1 MQAYAVFNGDADGL
15 CALQQLR
22 LYRPAEAQVWQL
34 ITGVKRDIGLLAA
47 IATVQEAD
55 ITVLDISLD
64 KNRTALRQLLAQGNR
79 VLYIDHHYAGDIPG
93 SALLNAHIDTSPH
106 TCTALLV
113 DQFLGGPF
121 TPWALVGAFGDNLH
135 ELAMERAAELGLDQ
149 EACADLLELG
159 TLLNYNSYG
168 EGIQDLHVHP
178 LKLCQEMHAHSDP
191 LHYMRQSR
199 LLPLIRRGY
208 EKDQRH
214 LQTESRCER
223 FSGGRVFFLPNAAW
237 ARRVSGVFAN
247 RCAGEEPNKAH
258 AILQQ
263 RDGGDM
269 RVSVR
274 APVHCPEGADALCR
288 HFAGG
293 GGRSAAAGIDS
304 LPEEELPRF
313 LELFCRHFPA
323 PCPRA

>member
-1 MQAYAVFNGDADGL
+1 MQSYAVFNGDADGL

-22 LYRPAEAQVWQL
+22 LHRPAEARAWRL

-47 IATVQEAD
+47 IAPVQGAR

-64 KNRTALRQLLAQGNR
+64 KNRTVLQQLLAQNNR
-79 VLYIDHHYAGDIPG
+79 VLYIDHHYAGSIPG
-93 SALLNAHIDTSPH
+93 SALLDAHIDTSPR

-121 TPWALVGAFGDNLH
+121 TPWALAGAFGDNLH
-135 ELAMERAAELGLDQ
+135 EPAVERATGLGLDQ
-149 EACADLLELG
+149 EACARLLELG

-168 EGIQDLHVHP
+168 ESIQDLHVHP
-178 LKLCQEMHAHSDP
+178 LELCMEMQTYTDP

-199 LLPLIRRGY
+199 LLPIVQRGY
-208 EKDQRH
+208 EEDHRH

-223 FSGGRVFFLPNAAW
+223 FPCGRVFFLPNTPW

-247 RCAGEEPNKAH
+247 RCASEEPDKAH

-274 APVHCPEGADALCR
+274 APVHCPEGADVLCR

-293 GGRSAAAGIDS
+293 GGRSAAAGINS
-304 LPEEELPRF
+304 LPEQELPRF
-313 LELFCRHFPA
+313 LELFCRHFPNHS
-323 PCPRA
+323 PRA